1 MRCNR
6 RPDSVSRRA
15 HAWPWHRTAFTLVEL
30 LVCLAVVALLTGIML
45 PALRHV
51 REASLRIRCAS
62 NMHQI
67 GIALST
73 YAHLNGDRLPSSW
86 FADPDH
92 RQPQELMA
100 ASLGANDAEGALA
113 SGAGWEG
120 LGRLVRGEYLGR
132 CECLYCPSH
141 HGEHTFERYERALKF
156 PTDQR
161 VYTNYHYAG
170 HVSPTGR
177 FHRLSDGADLLLL
190 TDGLR
195 TRSDFNHRI
204 GCNRLFAD
212 ISTDWWYDAGNTVR
226 DSLPM
231 DSLPPSAQADWFD
244 EAWSELAKPAK

>member
-6 RPDSVSRRA
+6 RPNSLAGRA
-15 HAWPWHRTAFTLVEL
+15 TARPCHHTAFTLVEL
-30 LVCLAVVALLTGIML
+30 LVCLSVVALLTGIML

-51 REASLRIRCAS
+51 REVSLRIRCAS

-86 FADPDH
+86 FADPAH
-92 RQPQELMA
+92 REPQELMA
-100 ASLGANDAEGALA
+100 ASFGPGGAESAIAAN
-113 SGAGWEG
+113 AGWEG

-141 HGEHTFERYERALKF
+141 HGEHTLERYERALKM
-156 PTDQR
+156 PGEQR
-161 VYTNYHYAG
+161 IYTNYHYAG
-170 HVSPTGR
+170 HISATGR
-177 FHRLSDGADLLLL
+177 AHRLSDGTDLLLL

-195 TRSDFNHRI
+195 TRTDFNHRI

-212 ISTDWWYDAGNTVR
+212 ISTDWWYDAGNAIR
-226 DSLPM
+226 DSLPV
-231 DSLPPSAQADWFD
+231 DSLPSGAQASWFD
-244 EAWSELAKPAK
+244 DAWTELAKPAK